1 MTHVLVLEDDLSM
14 RGLLKTLLTIEKFQV
29 SAIETLDETL
39 VLQQIE
45 TLKPDIIFMDV
56 NLKELS
62 GLAILEK
69 IRRNPVMDST
79 RIVMTSGED
88 VRHECMQA
96 GATDFFLKPYMP
108 SDLIMKL
115 RTLV

>member
-1 MTHVLVLEDDLSM
+1 MTHILVLEDDLSM

-29 SAIETLDETL
+29 SAIEIMDET
-39 VLQQIE
+39 VILQQIE

-62 GLAILEK
+62 GLSILEK
-69 IRRNPVMDST
+69 IRRNPVMDLT

-108 SDLIMKL
+108 SDLITKL